1 MKKLAI
7 ILSLALS
14 ATAFACPN
22 MDHDAA
28 KTTTAKSDKPA
39 DQKKAA
45 TPATKEAPK
54 TDTAKAAPAKDATS
68 QKKPDKVSSK

>member
-7 ILSLALS
+7 LLSLAVS

-28 KTTTAKSDKPA
+28 QTTTAKSDKPA
-39 DQKKAA
+39 EKKA
-45 TPATKEAPK
+45 TPAKEAPK
-54 TDTAKAAPAKDATS
+54 TDSAKAAPAKDAKDT

>member
-7 ILSLALS
+7 IISLAMS
-14 ATAFACPN
+14 TAAFACPN

-28 KTTTAKSDKPA
+28 QTTTAKADK
-39 DQKKAA
+39 KA
-45 TPATKEAPK
+45 TPAKETKEAPK
-54 TDTAKAAPAKDATS
+54 TDTAKATTPAKDSKDS

>member
-7 ILSLALS
+7 LISLAVS

-28 KTTTAKSDKPA
+28 QTTTAKADKT

-45 TPATKEAPK
+45 TPAKEAPK
-54 TDTAKAAPAKDATS
+54 TDTAKATTPAKDSKDS